1 MASGGPSLK
10 TRSGRFTAAASG
22 GEGNMAAS
30 HPELHRLRDSI
41 DNIDAAL
48 IHLLAERFK
57 CTQAVGE
64 FKAKCLHLLDEVAQ
78 RRIPLVI
85 TKRGKPVAK
94 LVPIEE
100 KPVDIYGCMAGT
112 GRILGDIVSPL
123 DDWGNADAENV
134 LGEGEEL

>member
-1 MASGGPSLK
+1 M
-10 TRSGRFTAAASG
+10 TMDNTIAA
-22 GEGNMAAS
+22 
-30 HPELHRLRDSI
+30 
-41 DNIDAAL
+41 
-48 IHLLAERFK
+48 
-57 CTQAVGE
+57 GE

-100 KPVDIYGCMAGT
+100 KSVDIYGCMAGT

-134 LGEGEEL
+134 LGEGEEF